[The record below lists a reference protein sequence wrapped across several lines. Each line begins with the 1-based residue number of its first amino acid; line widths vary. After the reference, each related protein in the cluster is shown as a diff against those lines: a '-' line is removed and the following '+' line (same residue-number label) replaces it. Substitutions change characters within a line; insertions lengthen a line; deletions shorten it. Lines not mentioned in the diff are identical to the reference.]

1 MRRNSQV
8 MVGNMA
14 APPAGAQT
22 GDAVPSGAKNKILV
36 VDDDPAMTD
45 YLSLRLG
52 GGFAVVVTNAPEQTL
67 ALARRERPDL
77 ILCDVSMPGMD
88 GYELCRRIKLDP
100 ATADTPVI
108 FLTGTRTDM
117 EDESLGLKAGAVDYL
132 HKTLDSSVLEARLR
146 LHLAL
151 RDAQR
156 ELIGQNALLE
166 AKVARRTAEL
176 EASREAL
183 REAMQNLRTTRV
195 AAGVYWVQVPE
206 AGLYI
211 LCGCP
216 GDVVKHL
223 MLRGHIVEER
233 KGEYSCETGPNVILL
248 SDVLVQNGSFANLS
262 EFPVLQML
270 YRQGMLLPGHPNNN
284 GRKPMLIG
292 SEAQVR
298 SQLDYIYR
306 GNYGLVSEDELR
318 AAGLDA
324 QEARRQMAL
333 KLHFAFGEIRA
344 SEDLLDSRVIGEGP
358 IELRD
363 GVSVRR
369 VALNRF
375 EFSYRGRC
383 SEVDLNLARDELY
396 ETPYTPGQ
404 HPIEPQYFG
413 VIHCGEGD
421 GWDPRRQ
428 SMGSIVMFQGRYY
441 LVDAGPGIL
450 DTLRSLGID
459 LSEIEGI
466 FHTHAHD
473 DHFAGIPALLASGRR
488 IKYFATP
495 VVRSSVTKKLSA
507 LISAEED
514 LFTQFFDVRDLVTD
528 QWNDCD
534 GMEVMPIHSPH
545 PVESTVFVFRVQDNG
560 GYQTY
565 AHWAD
570 IVSMKVLRRLLDE
583 GPANDSLPADYAD
596 IIQARY
602 LTPATLKKIDSGGG
616 LIHGEP
622 LDFAKDTSGKI
633 VLAHR
638 ATAFSSE
645 ELDIG
650 SQATFGAVD
659 VLVASSQDYQIQR
672 AYRYLMQIFPESSL
686 DELNALVRAPVS
698 IQNAGSLILRR
709 GQNIT
714 DVYLLL
720 SGSVECAH
728 TAPGAPRTVACGA
741 LIGIETLFQEG
752 PLQESWRAASPVRLL
767 PIRTQALRTFL
778 LNGGVFQRLRALL
791 ADTAFQRG
799 TWLFGE
805 RISMGVQGLL
815 ARAARHLH
823 LPDGQTITAAA
834 SGARQL
840 YVLHKGAIALLNH
853 DGAVLEQVKPGGFVG
868 EEACLDRPPPPWTWK
883 TRGECKLLAFAT
895 ADLRGIPVVLWK
907 MLETHERRLRVIEL
921 VESTGA
927 GEH

>member
-1 MRRNSQV
+1 
-8 MVGNMA
+8 
-14 APPAGAQT
+14 
-22 GDAVPSGAKNKILV
+22 VPKDSKNKILV
-36 VDDDPAMTD
+36 VDDDPAMTE

-52 GGFAVVVTNAPEQTL
+52 AGFTVVTTNEPLKTL
-67 ALARRERPDL
+67 ELARKEQPDL
-77 ILCDVSMPGMD
+77 ILCDVSMPGLD
-88 GYELCRRIKLDP
+88 GYELCRRITLDP
-100 ATADTPVI
+100 AMADTPVI

-117 EDESLGLKAGAVDYL
+117 EDERRGLKAGAVDYL
-132 HKTLDSSVLEARLR
+132 NKTLDSSVLEARLR

-151 RDAQR
+151 RDAQL
-156 ELIGQNALLE
+156 ELKNQNALLE

-183 REAMQNLRTTRV
+183 REAMHNLRTTQV
-195 AAGVYWVQVPE
+195 SSGVYWVQVPE
-206 AGLYI
+206 VGLYI

-233 KGEYSCETGPNVILL
+233 KGEVACETGPNVILL
-248 SDVLVQNGSFANLS
+248 SDVLVQNGGFANLA

-270 YRQGMLLPGHPNNN
+270 YRQGMILPGHPNNN
-284 GRKPMLIG
+284 GRKPLLVG
-292 SEAQVR
+292 SAAQVR

-306 GNYGLVSEDELR
+306 GNYGLISEEELR

-324 QEARRQMAL
+324 GEARRQMAL
-333 KLHFAFGEIRA
+333 KLRFAFGEIRA
-344 SEDLLDSRVIGEGP
+344 SEDLLDSRVIGDGP

-369 VALNRF
+369 IALNRF
-375 EFSYRGRC
+375 EFSYRGQC
-383 SEVDLNLARDELY
+383 SEVNLNLAQDERY
-396 ETPYTPGQ
+396 EAPYTPGQ

-507 LISAEED
+507 LISADEN
-514 LFTQFFDVRDLVTD
+514 LFTQFFDVRDLVSD

-534 GMEVMPIHSPH
+534 GMEVMPINSPH
-545 PVESTVFVFRVQDNG
+545 PVESTVFVFRVQDDG
-560 GYQTY
+560 GYKTY

-570 IVSMKVLRRLLDE
+570 IVSMKVLRRLVAE
-583 GPANDSLPADYAD
+583 PPASEILPADYAD
-596 IIQARY
+596 TIQALY
-602 LTPATLKKIDSGGG
+602 LTPATLKKIDGGGG

-622 LDFAKDTSGKI
+622 LDFAKDTSNKI

-638 ATAFSSE
+638 ATAFTSE

-659 VLVASSQDYQIQR
+659 VLVASTQDYQIQR
-672 AYRYLMQIFPESSL
+672 AYRYLTQIFPESSL

-709 GQNIT
+709 GKEIS

-720 SGSVECAH
+720 SGCVECSRAE
-728 TAPGAPRTVACGA
+728 PGPPQTMACGA
-741 LIGIETLFQEG
+741 LIGIEALFQEG
-752 PLQESWRAASPVRLL
+752 PLQSTWRAASPVRLL
-767 PIRTQALRTFL
+767 PIRIQALRTFL
-778 LNGGVFQRLRALL
+778 LNGGWFQRLRSLL
-791 ADTAFQRG
+791 ADTAFQRDS
-799 TWLFGE
+799 WLFGE
-805 RISMGVQGLL
+805 RLSLSRHGLL
-815 ARAARHLH
+815 ARAARPVS
-823 LPDGQTITAAA
+823 LPKGQTLSASASNAAPLCLL
-834 SGARQL
+834 RE
-840 YVLHKGAIALLNH
+840 GAIVLRGR
-853 DGAVLEQVKPGGFVG
+853 DGTVLERVGPGGFVG
-868 EEACLDRPPPPWTWK
+868 EEACLDRQPPPWSWIAQ
-883 TRGECKLLAFAT
+883 EDCKLLTFAT

-907 MLETHERRLRVIEL
+907 LLETHERRLYSTEL
-921 VESTGA
+921 TNKVKTL
-927 GEH
+927 

>member
-1 MRRNSQV
+1 MSRGS
-8 MVGNMA
+8 
-14 APPAGAQT
+14 
-22 GDAVPSGAKNKILV
+22 KNKILV
-36 VDDDPAMTD
+36 VDDDPDMTD
-45 YLSLRLG
+45 YLSLRLRA
-52 GGFAVVVTNAPEQTL
+52 GFTVVATNEPLQTL
-67 ALARRERPDL
+67 ELARSEHPDL
-77 ILCDVSMPGMD
+77 ILCDVSMPGID
-88 GYELCRRIKLDP
+88 GYELCSMIKNDP
-100 ATADTPVI
+100 VTADIPVI

-117 EDESLGLKAGAVDYL
+117 EDESRGLKAGAVDYL
-132 HKTLDSSVLEARLR
+132 NKTLDSSVLEARLR

-156 ELIGQNALLE
+156 ALKNQNALLE
-166 AKVARRTAEL
+166 AKVAKRTAEL

-183 REAMQNLRTTRV
+183 REAMHNLRTTRV
-195 AAGVYWVQVPE
+195 ATGVYWVQVPE

-223 MLRGHIVEER
+223 MLRGHIVEEH
-233 KGEYSCETGPNVILL
+233 KGDINCETGPNVILL

-270 YRQGMLLPGHPNNN
+270 YRQGMILPGHPNNN

-292 SEAQVR
+292 SQAQVR

-306 GNYGLVSEDELR
+306 GNYGLVNEEELR

-324 QEARRQMAL
+324 EEAKRQMAL
-333 KLHFAFGEIRA
+333 KERFAFGEIRA
-344 SEDLLDSRVIGEGP
+344 SEDLLDSRVIGDAP

-369 VALNRF
+369 MALNRF
-375 EFSYRGRC
+375 EFSYRGRTT
-383 SEVDLNLARDELY
+383 EVDLNLARDERY

-404 HPIEPQYFG
+404 HPIEPQYFS

-428 SMGSIVMFQGRYY
+428 SMGSIVNFQGRYY

-450 DTLRSLGID
+450 DTLRGLGID

-473 DHFAGIPALLASGRR
+473 DHFAGIPTLLASGRR

-495 VVRSSVTKKLSA
+495 VVRASVTKKLSA
-507 LISAEED
+507 LISADED
-514 LFTQFFDVRDLVTD
+514 LFTQFFDVRDLVID

-545 PVESTVFVFRVQDNG
+545 PVESTIFVFRVQDNS
-560 GYQTY
+560 GYKTY

-570 IVSMKVLRRLLDE
+570 IVSMKVLRRLVAE
-583 GPANDSLPADYAD
+583 SPASEILPADYAD
-596 IIQARY
+596 TIQARY

-622 LDFAKDTSGKI
+622 LDFAYDTSGKI

-638 ATAFSSE
+638 ATSFTSE

-659 VLVASSQDYQIQR
+659 VLVASNQDYQIQR
-672 AYRYLMQIFPESSL
+672 AYRYLLQIFPDSSL
-686 DELNALVRAPVS
+686 DELTALVRSPVTT
-698 IQNAGSLILRR
+698 QNAGSLILRR
-709 GQNIT
+709 GQEIA
-714 DVYLLL
+714 DLYLLL

-728 TAPGAPRTVACGA
+728 SDPGAPRTVACGA

-752 PLQESWRAASPVRLL
+752 PLQDSWRADSPVRLL
-767 PIRTQALRTFL
+767 PIRTQALRAFL
-778 LNGGVFQRLRALL
+778 LNGGWFQRLRSLFV
-791 ADTAFQRG
+791 DTAFQRG

-805 RISMGVQGLL
+805 RLSLGMHGQL
-815 ARAARHLH
+815 ARAARQLS
-823 LPDGQTITAAA
+823 LPGGQTLPTLASQTPPLCVLREGVIVLLGRDGTA
-834 SGARQL
+834 
-840 YVLHKGAIALLNH
+840 
-853 DGAVLEQVKPGGFVG
+853 LEQIGPGGFVG
-868 EEACLDRPPPPWTWK
+868 EEAILGRPHAPWTWVAK
-883 TRGECKLLAFAT
+883 GDCQLLTFAA
-895 ADLRGIPVVLWK
+895 ADLRGIPIVLWK
-907 MLETHERRLRVIEL
+907 LLETHERRLRSIEL
-921 VESTGA
+921 SHNGSP
-927 GEH
+927 GIR